1 MGSEPSCKLLWDAA
15 GPKSSKLLLPSA
27 VSVPD
32 KAHHLFH
39 LSFNF
44 KNGAKK
50 KIHIAIPRP
59 ITKKMKR
66 YKMLI
71 KASNRKKKQKC
82 TATIVTTTKLYD
94 LLSRVVVK
102 IQ

>member
-1 MGSEPSCKLLWDAA
+1 MATHSSILAWEIPWTKDPGGLQSTELESWTWVGSEPSCKLLWDAA

-66 YKMLI
+66 Y
-71 KASNRKKKQKC
+71 
-82 TATIVTTTKLYD
+82 
-94 LLSRVVVK
+94 
-102 IQ
+102 